1 MPGIGLL
8 TDMAYVQ
15 MEGKGLAALEM
26 GFPARYTHT
35 PVEACNVA
43 DLIQLKDL
51 LLLRCA
57 ESQRFSR
64 EKVLEDA

>member
-1 MPGIGLL
+1 
-8 TDMAYVQ
+8 MAYVQ

-43 DLIQLKDL
+43 DLIQLKEL
-51 LLLRCA
+51 LAAAVCGITKDFHVK
-57 ESQRFSR
+57 RF
-64 EKVLEDA
+64 